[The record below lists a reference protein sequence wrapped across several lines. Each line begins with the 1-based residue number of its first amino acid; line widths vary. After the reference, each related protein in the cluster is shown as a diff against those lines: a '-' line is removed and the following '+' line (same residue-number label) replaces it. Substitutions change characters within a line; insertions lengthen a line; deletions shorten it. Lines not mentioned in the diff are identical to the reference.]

1 MRSVAP
7 ALAHTKRKTHETD
20 ERTLRCD
27 PSVPVHSLVQDVE
40 VFVTRYRHIER
51 LFGFTLTDKTLLSH
65 KARAHKQAFIKLK
78 RKTKLFT
85 DT

>member
-40 VFVTRYRHIER
+40 VFVTRYQHIER
-51 LFGFTLTDKTLLSH
+51 LFGFTLTARQDPFVSQS
-65 KARAHKQAFIKLK
+65 ARAQAGIY
-78 RKTKLFT
+78 
-85 DT
+85 